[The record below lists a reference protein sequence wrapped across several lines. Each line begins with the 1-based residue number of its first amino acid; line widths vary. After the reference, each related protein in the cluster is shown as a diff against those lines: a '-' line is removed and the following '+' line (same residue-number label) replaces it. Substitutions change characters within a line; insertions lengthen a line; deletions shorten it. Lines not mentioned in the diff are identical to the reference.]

1 MPIDEQ
7 SEPALE
13 SEEKAPDGRELERQQ
28 TQLTSASN
36 LAIVHNLKR
45 IEENYQTY
53 AESHVELAKV
63 RLEVGELKDELEQ
76 LRKEKGLIQKSQ
88 TSLCGFLQD
97 LRDRMSRG
105 ASVNEMQRMIA
116 RKLVVHAKYSE
127 QGRLRTGLTDDEEDE
142 SLSNGRRSGMGRG
155 SRSRGRSNNRSREG
169 WHETNP
175 PTQVYTVPVQKGDRV
190 INLQQLA

>member
-127 QGRLRTGLTDDEEDE
+127 
-142 SLSNGRRSGMGRG
+142 
-155 SRSRGRSNNRSREG
+155 
-169 WHETNP
+169 
-175 PTQVYTVPVQKGDRV
+175 
-190 INLQQLA
+190 